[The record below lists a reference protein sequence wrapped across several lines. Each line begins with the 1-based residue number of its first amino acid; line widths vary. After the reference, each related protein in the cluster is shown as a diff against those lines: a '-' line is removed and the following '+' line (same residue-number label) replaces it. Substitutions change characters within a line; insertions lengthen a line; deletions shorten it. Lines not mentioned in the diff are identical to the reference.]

1 MSSRDLLVSTANETG
16 ATFDF
21 TLSRQQ
27 RAFQASITGTQ
38 TVTLQGRID
47 SAHDFVD
54 VLSVSVTT
62 ATLVSMLPQ
71 LRVVTTGTSGGSS
84 VSTLAW

>member
-1 MSSRDLLVSTANETG
+1 MSSRDLLVSTTNETG
-16 ATFDF
+16 ATFNF

-27 RAFQASITGTQ
+27 RVFQASITGTQ

-54 VLSVSVTT
+54 ILTT
-62 ATLVSMLPQ
+62 ATTVATLVSMLPQ